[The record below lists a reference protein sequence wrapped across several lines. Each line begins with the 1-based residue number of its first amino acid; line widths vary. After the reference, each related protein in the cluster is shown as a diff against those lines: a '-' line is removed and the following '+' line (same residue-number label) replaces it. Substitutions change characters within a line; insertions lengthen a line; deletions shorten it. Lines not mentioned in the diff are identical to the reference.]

1 MIAYTNFFS
10 FQIGGQPML
19 KKTRLVA
26 LTSLGLFLGYCALQ
40 ADDKTQVGVDAD
52 KRTATNVPAANQVD
66 QSKPIDMKKLSE
78 AFGNFIGRNLQSPG
92 LSFDL
97 DSIIKGIREGA
108 TGQPSPLTEKEYE
121 EMMTAVQEKAFKEMS
136 STNLKAANDFMAKN
150 KQEKGIVEVIPGKLQ
165 FMVLKEGTGETVESH
180 SSPKINYT
188 GKYLD
193 GTVFG
198 TSEEMGGPI
207 TIPLDQTIPG
217 FSKGIIGMKEGE
229 KRRLYV
235 HPDLGYGTTGQLPPN
250 ELLVFDIEA
259 VKANSDEGKGQGS
272 DADSDDDTSDAGDNE
287 FFIEEDEEETEPM
300 KRPLNSNKGI
310 SSPTG
315 NSAIKE
321 PQAQKQQ
328 R

>member
-1 MIAYTNFFS
+1 
-10 FQIGGQPML
+10 ML

-40 ADDKTQVGVDAD
+40 AADDKNANVDGNKLTSTTASAQAD
-52 KRTATNVPAANQVD
+52 QT
-66 QSKPIDMKKLSE
+66 KPIDMKKLSE

-97 DSIIKGIREGA
+97 DGIIKGIREGA
-108 TGQPSPLTEKEYE
+108 AGQPSPLTEKEYE

-136 STNLKAANDFMAKN
+136 SSNLKAANDFMAKN
-150 KQEKGIVEVIPGKLQ
+150 KQESGVVEVVPGKLQ
-165 FMVLKEGTGETVESH
+165 YSILKEGTGATVEQH
-180 SSPKINYT
+180 SSPQINYT

-259 VKANSDEGKGQGS
+259 VKANSDEGKGS
-272 DADSDDDTSDAGDNE
+272 KDSDSDDDDE
-287 FFIEEDEEETEPM
+287 FFLEEDDIEIEPVPADV
-300 KRPLNSNKGI
+300 KSKLVPPAGSGAAT
-310 SSPTG
+310 STG
-315 NSAIKE
+315 NSPKVM
-321 PQAQKQQ
+321 QN

>member
-1 MIAYTNFFS
+1 
-10 FQIGGQPML
+10 ML

-26 LTSLGLFLGYCALQ
+26 ITSLGLFFGCCALNA
-40 ADDKTQVGVDAD
+40 ADDKMSTKEGA
-52 KRTATNVPAANQVD
+52 PASESAQE
-66 QSKPIDMKKLSE
+66 QSKPIDMTKLSE

-97 DSIIKGIREGA
+97 EGIIKGIREGA
-108 TGQPSPLTEKEYE
+108 AGKPSPLTEKEYE

-136 STNLKAANDFMAKN
+136 SANLKAANDFISKN
-150 KQEKGIVEVIPGKLQ
+150 KSEAGVVEVIPGKLQ
-165 FMVLKEGTGETVESH
+165 YVILTVGTGETVEPH

-188 GKYLD
+188 GKYQD

-217 FSKGIIGMKEGE
+217 FSKGIVGMKEGE

-250 ELLVFDIEA
+250 ELLIFDIEA
-259 VKANSDEGKGQGS
+259 VKANSDEAKSAAKGLG
-272 DADSDDDTSDAGDNE
+272 DDTSGDNE
-287 FFIEEDEEETEPM
+287 EDEDDEDDEDDDFFIEEDEEEIIPANAD
-300 KRPLNSNKGI
+300 KA
-310 SSPTG
+310 
-315 NSAIKE
+315 SAK
-321 PQAQKQQ
+321 
-328 R
+328 

>member
-1 MIAYTNFFS
+1 
-10 FQIGGQPML
+10 ML

-26 LTSLGLFLGYCALQ
+26 LTSLGLFLGCCALQ
-40 ADDKTQVGVDAD
+40 ATDDKASTDFNNMT
-52 KRTATNVPAANQVD
+52 TAAASSQTD
-66 QSKPIDMKKLSE
+66 QSKPVDMKKLSE
-78 AFGNFIGRNLQSPG
+78 AFGNFIGRNLKSPG

-97 DSIIKGIREGA
+97 ESIIKGIREGA
-108 TGQPSPLTEKEYE
+108 AGQPSPLTEKEYE

-136 STNLKAANDFMAKN
+136 STNLKAANDFITKN
-150 KQEKGIVEVIPGKLQ
+150 KQESGVVEIVPGKLQ
-165 FMVLKEGTGETVESH
+165 YLILKEGNGATVDAH
-180 SSPKINYT
+180 ASPKINYT

-250 ELLVFDIEA
+250 ELLIFDIEA
-259 VKANSDEGKGQGS
+259 VKANSDEGKGHPGNPNS
-272 DADSDDDTSDAGDNE
+272 KDSDDDE
-287 FFIEEDEEETEPM
+287 LFLEEDEEEFE
-300 KRPLNSNKGI
+300 PLNTNKGKPVTPAGASTGT
-310 SSPTG
+310 SSTG
-315 NSAIKE
+315 SSAKM
-321 PQAQKQQ
+321 PQMQNY
-328 R
+328 

>member
-1 MIAYTNFFS
+1 MFR
-10 FQIGGQPML
+10 

-26 LTSLGLFLGYCALQ
+26 LTSLGLFLGCYALQ
-40 ADDKTQVGVDAD
+40 AIANNNNTNLNSNNGASASTLQ
-52 KRTATNVPAANQVD
+52 ATD
-66 QSKPIDMKKLSE
+66 QNKQIDMKKLSE

-108 TGQPSPLTEKEYE
+108 AGQPSPLTEKEYE

-136 STNLKAANDFMAKN
+136 AANLKAANDFMAKN
-150 KQEKGIVEVIPGKLQ
+150 KQEPGVVELIPGKLQ
-165 FMVLKEGTGETVESH
+165 YSILKQGNGATVEPH

-250 ELLVFDIEA
+250 ELLIFDIEV
-259 VKANSDEGKGQGS
+259 VKANSDEGKGPK
-272 DADSDDDTSDAGDNE
+272 DSTDDHDSSADDDDDDDDD
-287 FFIEEDEEETEPM
+287 FFLDDEEEENEGGANQGQQASPSSSSNFNANTNPNN
-300 KRPLNSNKGI
+300 KTPQTQTQNS
-310 SSPTG
+310 
-315 NSAIKE
+315 
-321 PQAQKQQ
+321 

>member
-1 MIAYTNFFS
+1 
-10 FQIGGQPML
+10 ML
-19 KKTRLVA
+19 KKTRLVT
-26 LTSLGLFLGYCALQ
+26 LTGLGIFLGYCALQ
-40 ADDKTQVGVDAD
+40 ATENKAPA
-52 KRTATNVPAANQVD
+52 TATGDKQSSATISIADSSSEKGD

-108 TGQPSPLTEKEYE
+108 AGQPSPLTEKEYE

-136 STNLKAANDFMAKN
+136 SKNLNAANAFMEKN
-150 KQEKGIVEVIPGKLQ
+150 KQEKGIVEVVPGKLQ
-165 FMVLKEGTGETVESH
+165 YTIVNEGTGATVEAH
-180 SSPKINYT
+180 SSPKIHYT

-217 FSKGIIGMKEGE
+217 FSKGIVGMKEGE

-259 VKANSDEGKGQGS
+259 IQANSDEAKKPGIHS
-272 DADSDDDTSDAGDNE
+272 DSDDSDDDDSDDDDDDD
-287 FFIEEDEEETEPM
+287 FFFEEDDIEIEPASGDKGM
-300 KRPLNSNKGI
+300 TTPNKGAGTET
-310 SSPTG
+310 PAAT
-315 NSAIKE
+315 KT
-321 PQAQKQQ
+321 QKS
-328 R
+328 

>member
-1 MIAYTNFFS
+1 MF
-10 FQIGGQPML
+10 

-26 LTSLGLFLGYCALQ
+26 LTSLGLFLGYFTLQ
-40 ADDKTQVGVDAD
+40 AIE
-52 KRTATNVPAANQVD
+52 TNNPLDGKSEKPVPAPAPTNPSTNQTDKSD
-66 QSKPIDMKKLSE
+66 QIDMKKLSE
-78 AFGNFIGRNLQSPG
+78 AFGNFIGKNLKSPG

-97 DSIIKGIREGA
+97 EGIIKGIRDGA
-108 TGQPSPLTEKEYE
+108 AGQSSPLTEKEYE
-121 EMMTAVQEKAFKEMS
+121 EMMAAVQEKAFKEMS
-136 STNLKAANDFMAKN
+136 ASNLKSANDFMQKN
-150 KQEKGIVEVIPGKLQ
+150 QKETGVVEVVPGKLQ
-165 FMVLKEGTGETVESH
+165 YTNIKEGTGATVEPH

-188 GKYLD
+188 GKYQD

-229 KRRLYV
+229 KRRLFV

-250 ELLVFDIEA
+250 ELLIFDIEV
-259 VKANSDEGKGQGS
+259 VKANSEPAKGKGQAKNGN
-272 DADSDDDTSDAGDNE
+272 DEDDTLGEADEED
-287 FFIEEDEEETEPM
+287 FFMDDEDLADDEEET
-300 KRPLNSNKGI
+300 KGNP

-315 NSAIKE
+315 AAPK
-321 PQAQKQQ
+321 QAPAA

>member
-1 MIAYTNFFS
+1 
-10 FQIGGQPML
+10 ML

-26 LTSLGLFLGYCALQ
+26 LTTLGLFLGYCALQ
-40 ADDKTQVGVDAD
+40 AADDKSSVSGDSTD
-52 KRTATNVPAANQVD
+52 KRTSTAASTNPAD
-66 QSKPIDMKKLSE
+66 QNKPIDMKKLSE

-97 DSIIKGIREGA
+97 ESIIKGIREGA
-108 TGQPSPLTEKEYE
+108 SGQPSPLTEKEYE
-121 EMMTAVQEKAFKEMS
+121 EMMAAVQEKAFKEMS
-136 STNLKAANDFMAKN
+136 TSNLKTANDFMTKN
-150 KQEKGIVEVIPGKLQ
+150 KQEAGVTEVVPGKLQ
-165 FMVLKEGTGETVESH
+165 YSVLKEGSGATVEAH

-188 GKYLD
+188 GKYQD

-217 FSKGIIGMKEGE
+217 FSKGILGMKEGE

-250 ELLVFDIEA
+250 ELLIFDIEV
-259 VKANSDEGKGQGS
+259 VKANSDDAKGKGSAAGVATPGNS
-272 DADSDDDTSDAGDNE
+272 SNVGDDDDDDDFFLEDDEVFEGGTGTTEKSTSPGA
-287 FFIEEDEEETEPM
+287 
-300 KRPLNSNKGI
+300 
-310 SSPTG
+310 PTQTRT
-315 NSAIKE
+315 AQ
-321 PQAQKQQ
+321 PQMQNNY